1 MPSRHASQRLF
12 RRVPLLRACTAL
24 LAGLIATCTT
34 SLPWCA
40 AQAVPTG
47 STPPP
52 ELSRFDL
59 YGGYGYINPGNS
71 SLLGATYQPIQPGAV
86 VSATAYFNRYLGV
99 QAEGSF
105 FPDGSNDCIFTA
117 QGGPIFRYQ
126 KGRLVPF
133 VHILAGGAKVGGPIF
148 QPCTWGWGATAGGG
162 LDFILPILHNR
173 IAVRPIQAD
182 FDYSHVDYGPIDIG
196 RVVGGIGD
204 IYAYRFSAGIVL
216 RLGQVNPPPAV
227 QLGCT
232 VESANLFAGDP
243 LTVTASPANLKLDK
257 KATYTWTTSGGHIT
271 GSNETVAVNTSG
283 LAPGDYTVSGHVF
296 QGSRPSQQASCTAG
310 FRIHAF
316 EPPTMAC
323 SATPATIL
331 PGEFST
337 ITSTAHSAQNRNL
350 SYSYSASTGQISG
363 NTATVTLSTAGVAPG
378 PIVVTCNVVDDL
390 GQQATAN
397 TTVSISTPPPPA
409 APPAVPLCN
418 ASFERDRKRPVRVDN
433 EAKACLDEIAIN
445 LGRDPSAKLVL
456 VGRHSADET
465 ADAAAE
471 RTLNVEQYLVLEK
484 GVDPVRIQ
492 LRTRGEPG
500 RIVENIML
508 PAGASFAPGDTET
521 LDATGVKRHGQAYS
535 VPR

>member
-1 MPSRHASQRLF
+1 MPSRRVGHRLF
-12 RRVPLLRACTAL
+12 FRVRTAF
-24 LAGLIATCTT
+24 LAALIATCTT
-34 SLPWCA
+34 ALPRCD
-40 AQAVPTG
+40 AQAVRTASP
-47 STPPP
+47 PPP

-59 YGGYGYINPGNS
+59 YAGYGYFNPGDSALGNIAYMPINPG
-71 SLLGATYQPIQPGAV
+71 AV
-86 VSATAYFNRYLGV
+86 ASIAGYFNRYLGV

-105 FPDGSNDCIFTA
+105 FPNGPNDCVDTA
-117 QGGPIFRYQ
+117 QVGPILRFQ
-126 KGRLVPF
+126 SGRLVPF
-133 VHILAGGAKVGGPIF
+133 LHVLGGGAKVGGPVF
-148 QPCTWGWGATAGGG
+148 QPCTWGWGLTGGAGV
-162 LDFILPILHNR
+162 DYILPFFHNR
-173 IAVRPIQAD
+173 FALRPVQAD
-182 FDYSHVDYGPIDIG
+182 FEYSHVDYGPVDPAQ
-196 RVVGGIGD
+196 VTGGIGD

-227 QLGCT
+227 QLGCS
-232 VESANLFAGDP
+232 VDSANLFAGDP
-243 LTVTASPANLKLDK
+243 LTVTASTANLKLDK
-257 KATYTWTTSGGHIT
+257 KTTYTWTTSGGHIT
-271 GSNETVAVNTSG
+271 GSNETVTVNTSG
-283 LAPGDYTVSGHVF
+283 LAPGDYTIAGHVS
-296 QGSRPSQQASCTAG
+296 QGPRPSQQASCTAG

-316 EPPTMAC
+316 EPPTMSC
-323 SATPATIL
+323 SGTPATIL

-337 ITSTAHSAQNRNL
+337 ITSAAHSAQNRNL
-350 SYSYSASTGQISG
+350 SYSYSASAGQISG
-363 NTATVTLSTAGVAPG
+363 NTAAVTLSTAGVAPG
-378 PIVVTCNVVDDL
+378 PIVVTCNAVDDL

-397 TTVSISTPPPPA
+397 TTVTISTPPPAA
-409 APPAVPLCN
+409 APPAVPLCS

-484 GVDPVRIQ
+484 GIDPTRIQ

-521 LDATGVKRHGQAYS
+521 LDSSGVKRHGQAYS